1 MSDGIHSVMLFCI
14 HNRMDTVELDVRRK
28 LQGQELC
35 DFHSL
40 PNVSRVSESGRMGW
54 AGHVACMG
62 EYIKG
67 WVKKSEGNGLLGK
80 N

>member
-1 MSDGIHSVMLFCI
+1 MG
-14 HNRMDTVELDVRRK
+14 TVELDVWRK
-28 LQGQELC
+28 LQSQELR
-35 DFHSL
+35 DLRSS
-40 PNVSRVSESGRMGW
+40 PNVIRIIESGRMGW